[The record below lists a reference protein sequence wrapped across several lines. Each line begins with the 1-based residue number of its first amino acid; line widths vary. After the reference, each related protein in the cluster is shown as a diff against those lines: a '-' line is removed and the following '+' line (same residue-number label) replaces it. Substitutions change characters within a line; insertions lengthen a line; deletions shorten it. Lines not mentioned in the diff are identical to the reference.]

1 MTPVNISSAETRP
14 SKLRS
19 KCSIALYGG
28 ERKGEEEGLSVPGLR
43 GFSSLQ
49 NKIKN
54 EGESGGL
61 SVSAPSWMCFS
72 SLYFFAV
79 GRRNS
84 DVCVCV

>member
-1 MTPVNISSAETRP
+1 MAPVNISSAETRP

-61 SVSAPSWMCFS
+61 SVSAP
-72 SLYFFAV
+72 
-79 GRRNS
+79 NK
-84 DVCVCV
+84 